1 MRSKGAAWASLSM
14 NQQPANV
21 LHAVFLRRN
30 LDLQQVVCPSNKI
43 VPADQAWHFLC
54 SGRDGVLRLM

>member
-1 MRSKGAAWASLSM
+1 M
-14 NQQPANV
+14 NEQRANV
-21 LHAVFLRRN
+21 PHAVFLRHN

-54 SGRDGVLRLM
+54 SGRDGVLRLMC